1 MQAAVIVKR
10 VDSLHPSNIDQQ
22 NYLSNSESF
31 FILLLADDA
40 ILEPDTVQYM
50 HCDVITTF
58 LPHHKMIYYVLYVDR

>member
-40 ILEPDTVQYM
+40 ILEPDTVHALRCY
-50 HCDVITTF
+50 HHLLTTPQNDI
-58 LPHHKMIYYVLYVDR
+58 LCTLC